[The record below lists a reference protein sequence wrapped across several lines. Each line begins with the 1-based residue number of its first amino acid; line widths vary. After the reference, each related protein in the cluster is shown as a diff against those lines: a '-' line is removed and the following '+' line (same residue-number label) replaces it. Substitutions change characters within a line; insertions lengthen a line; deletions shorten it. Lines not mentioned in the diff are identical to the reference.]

1 MMAIGFMRRIW
12 RYIVEILNVWG
23 CIVFGLPLLVIYAI
37 LAVMMVVEITLFD
50 PLYIA
55 ADVID
60 GRLKNGNW
68 KHGVEKA
75 VWYLTRV

>member
-12 RYIVEILNVWG
+12 RYIVELLNAWG

-55 ADVID
+55 ADVIENRRAVR
-60 GRLKNGNW
+60 GY
-68 KHGVEKA
+68 GVEDA